1 MPTWRERLRSAFTG
15 SRPAATDA
23 DIFTELR
30 AMALGIDPTLI
41 PPSPDEP
48 WTRAI
53 VAAMELGLAEGTATV
68 MTVAD
73 GSVSLYLSSGGGVIG
88 AGEHAAVEDVARRFR
103 RLAAESRDLL
113 ARTEDFP
120 LPTPGEVRFHVR
132 LEDARLTAAAPEAAL
147 RTGRHPLAPLYAAG
161 QDVLTEIRLASP

>member
-1 MPTWRERLRSAFTG
+1 
-15 SRPAATDA
+15 
-23 DIFTELR
+23 
-30 AMALGIDPTLI
+30 MALGIDPAII

-88 AGEHAAVEDVARRFR
+88 AGEHAAVDDAARRFR
-103 RLAAESRDLL
+103 RVPAESRDLL
-113 ARTEDFP
+113 SPDRGLPAADARRGP
-120 LPTPGEVRFHVR
+120 LPRPARRTPG
-132 LEDARLTAAAPEAAL
+132 
-147 RTGRHPLAPLYAAG
+147 
-161 QDVLTEIRLASP
+161 